1 MTPKMTEISC
11 HILNCDSK
19 LLEITKLIPTSE
31 IVKILKMLKTSN
43 NKKRCLKEISINKK
57 FPHELLK
64 F

>member
-31 IVKILKMLKTSN
+31 IVKILKMLKT
-43 NKKRCLKEISINKK
+43 
-57 FPHELLK
+57 
-64 F
+64 